1 MKFKNKVVL
10 ITGGSK
16 GIGRATAI
24 AFADAG
30 AKVVITYKE
39 DDDAADATL
48 AMLNGGSHFRMKADL
63 TSIQQIS
70 DLVDEVVKRFGRIDI
85 LVNNA
90 GVFVQH
96 KIQSDPFEKWANDW
110 KLTLD
115 TNLTGP
121 AHMCYFVVQYMIKQG
136 GGKIINV
143 SSRGAFRG
151 EPDSPAYGASK
162 AGLNSMSQSLA
173 QALAPYNIYVGVI
186 APGWVETDMT
196 RDILNGPAGEP
207 IRQQS
212 PLKRIAKPEEVAYA
226 ILMFAGD
233 GSEYMTGGIIDVN
246 GASYL
251 RS

>member
-1 MKFKNKVVL
+1 MRFKDRVVL

-16 GIGRATAI
+16 GIGRAAAV
-24 AFADAG
+24 AFADEG
-30 AKVVITYKE
+30 ARVAITYKE
-39 DDDAADATL
+39 DDSAAETTMANL
-48 AMLNGGSHFRMKADL
+48 KGGPHFRMKADL
-63 TSIQQIS
+63 ADAEQIAT
-70 DLVDEVVKRFGRIDI
+70 LVESVVKTYGRIDV

-90 GVFVQH
+90 GIFIRH
-96 KIQSDPFEKWANDW
+96 RIASDPFEKWQKDW
-110 KLTLD
+110 ENIIN
-115 TNLTGP
+115 TNLTG
-121 AHMCYFVVQYMIKQG
+121 AANMCYYVARQMIKQG
-136 GGKIINV
+136 GGRIVNV

-151 EPDSPAYGASK
+151 EPESPAYGASK

-196 RDILNGPAGEP
+196 RTILNSPEGEP
-207 IRQQS
+207 IRNQS
-212 PLKRIAKPEEVAYA
+212 PLKRFARPEEVAYA
-226 ILMFAGD
+226 ILMFAGE

>member
-1 MKFKNKVVL
+1 MRFTDKIVL

-24 AFADAG
+24 AFADEG

-39 DDDAADATL
+39 DDVAADATL
-48 AMLNGGSHFRMKADL
+48 LLLNGGPHLKMKADL
-63 TSIQQIS
+63 TSAQQIS
-70 DLVDEVVKRFGRIDI
+70 DLVETVVRRFGRIDI

-90 GVFVQH
+90 GIFVQH
-96 KIQSDPFEKWANDW
+96 NIQSDPFEKWQKDW
-110 KLTLD
+110 ENTIN
-115 TNLTGP
+115 TNLMGP
-121 AHMCYFVVQYMIKQG
+121 ANMCYYVVRQMIKQG

-162 AGLNSMSQSLA
+162 AGLNAMSQSLA
-173 QALAPYNIYVGVI
+173 QALGPYNIYVGVV

-196 RDILNGPAGEP
+196 REILTGPAGNP
-207 IRQQS
+207 IREQS
-212 PLKRIAKPEEVAYA
+212 PLKRTARSEEVAYA